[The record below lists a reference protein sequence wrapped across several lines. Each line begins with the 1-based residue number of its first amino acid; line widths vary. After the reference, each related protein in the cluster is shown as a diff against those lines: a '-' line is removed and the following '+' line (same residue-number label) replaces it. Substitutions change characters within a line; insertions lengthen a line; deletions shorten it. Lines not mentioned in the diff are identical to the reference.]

1 MVTVIKTYKGRIS
14 LKVTGVYQFFLGSER
29 VSTSL
34 VSRLSQR
41 YTLFR
46 DLYVESRNEV
56 LWEEGSAAESLD
68 DE

>member
-1 MVTVIKTYKGRIS
+1 MTVIKTYKGRIS